1 MTNRERIDSAMMKA
15 YNNER
20 ADFVRSMNNIM
31 VHMNDENA
39 YMKWITVV
47 PDGPDEQDSKAIPDD
62 EDLFE
67 GVGKI
72 HEERHVCWKDLLLK
86 SNLTRKERG
95 WKPKGRNPLIILIR
109 FIYIRLF
116 KI

>member
-47 PDGPDEQDSKAIPDD
+47 PDGADEEDFKAIADD
-62 EDLFE
+62 EELFDE
-67 GVGKI
+67 TVYLFKYLM
-72 HEERHVCWKDLLLK
+72 ERYMK
-86 SNLTRKERG
+86 NG
-95 WKPKGRNPLIILIR
+95 
-109 FIYIRLF
+109 IYIG
-116 KI
+116 KTCY

>member
-47 PDGPDEQDSKAIPDD
+47 PDGADEEDFKPLQTMRSCLMVLCICSK
-62 EDLFE
+62 
-67 GVGKI
+67 
-72 HEERHVCWKDLLLK
+72 
-86 SNLTRKERG
+86 T
-95 WKPKGRNPLIILIR
+95 
-109 FIYIRLF
+109 
-116 KI
+116 

>member
-47 PDGPDEQDSKAIPDD
+47 PDEADE
-62 EDLFE
+62 EDFKTIADNEELFDGVVYLFKDLME
-67 GVGKI
+67 RYMKNGIYVGKT
-72 HEERHVCWKDLLLK
+72 C
-86 SNLTRKERG
+86 
-95 WKPKGRNPLIILIR
+95 
-109 FIYIRLF
+109 Y
-116 KI
+116 

>member
-47 PDGPDEQDSKAIPDD
+47 PDGADEEHFTTIPVDSDSSVAITKLVKLIEAESKRDDSIDMWFPYIKADIGINAKVY
-62 EDLFE
+62 E
-67 GVGKI
+67 
-72 HEERHVCWKDLLLK
+72 
-86 SNLTRKERG
+86 
-95 WKPKGRNPLIILIR
+95 
-109 FIYIRLF
+109 
-116 KI
+116 

>member
-20 ADFVRSMNNIM
+20 VDFVRSMNNIM

-47 PDGPDEQDSKAIPDD
+47 PDGATQDDFEAIADD
-62 EDLFE
+62 EELFDST
-67 GVGKI
+67 VYLF
-72 HEERHVCWKDLLLK
+72 KDLM
-86 SNLTRKERG
+86 ERYMKNG
-95 WKPKGRNPLIILIR
+95 
-109 FIYIRLF
+109 IYVGNTCY
-116 KI
+116 

>member
-1 MTNRERIDSAMMKA
+1 MNNRERIDSAMMKA

-47 PDGPDEQDSKAIPDD
+47 PDGATQDDFEAIADN
-62 EDLFE
+62 EELFD
-67 GVGKI
+67 GV
-72 HEERHVCWKDLLLK
+72 VYLFKDLM
-86 SNLTRKERG
+86 ERYMKNG
-95 WKPKGRNPLIILIR
+95 
-109 FIYIRLF
+109 IYIG
-116 KI
+116 KTCY